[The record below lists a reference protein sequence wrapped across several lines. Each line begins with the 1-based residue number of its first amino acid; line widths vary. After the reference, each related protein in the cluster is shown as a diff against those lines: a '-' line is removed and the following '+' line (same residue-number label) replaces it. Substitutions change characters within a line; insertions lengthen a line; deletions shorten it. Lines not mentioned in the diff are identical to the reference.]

1 MLYAN
6 GVLIN
11 YGISEHLENTTHSGD
26 ATILFPAQKIY
37 LETIKRI
44 KKITKSIAKTL
55 NISGPFNIQFMSR
68 ENEIKVIECNL
79 RASRSMPFISKTLN
93 CNLIELAT
101 NIMINRKFVKQPIDI
116 ENIEYVCIK
125 MPLFSF
131 NRLNNVDPLLG
142 VDILSTG
149 EIACYSRSL
158 KMHL

>member
-1 MLYAN
+1 
-6 GVLIN
+6 
-11 YGISEHLENTTHSGD
+11 
-26 ATILFPAQKIY
+26 
-37 LETIKRI
+37 
-44 KKITKSIAKTL
+44 
-55 NISGPFNIQFMSR
+55 MSR

-142 VDILSTG
+142 VDMASTG
-149 EIACYSRSL
+149 EIACYSRSVKDAFMKSL
-158 KMHL
+158 LSTNFKLPKKYFSYNRK